1 MKSPLIQQKVLVI
14 ALPMTLASISIPT
27 LGLVDTAILGHLA
40 NARFLAAVAAGSSV
54 LTMLFWLFGFLRMGT
69 IGVTAR
75 AWGAGDTSRCIEV
88 LAQSLVIAFTLGILL
103 ILLRQPLLTLILDL
117 IKPSAAARPLTMEY
131 CQIRILAAP
140 ATLATF
146 CAMGWLLGL
155 QRAGTT
161 LFLMLFVNLS
171 NVGFDFLFIVGM
183 KMNSAGAAW
192 ASLTAEY
199 LGLVLALLLVTVTI
213 RQLQTPIRSIQLTQ
227 WSRYRELFRANRHL
241 FVRTACLVFIMTF
254 FTAQGARQGDV
265 ILSANAILMQ
275 LILLVAFTQDGFAHA
290 AESLAGHA
298 IGKKDLKDFYRIC
311 LTTTAWGLVIALI
324 ATLIYGFFPDIIIG
338 AITNLPEVLP
348 AVKTYWPWLT
358 AMPLVGLACFMADGI
373 FIGSGKTRAMQDSML
388 IASFLVFLPLW
399 YFSAPLGNHGLWFAY
414 LGFLVARSIQM
425 VWLFTLFSKRGQWI
439 AQTC

>member
-1 MKSPLIQQKVLVI
+1 MKSSPNQQKILAI
-14 ALPMTLASISIPT
+14 ALPVILASISIPV

-40 NARFLAAVAAGSSV
+40 NARFLAAVASGSSV
-54 LTMLFWLFGFLRMGT
+54 LTMLFWLFVFLRMGA
-69 IGVTAR
+69 IGLTAR
-75 AWGAGDTSRCIEV
+75 AWGAGDTSRCVEV
-88 LAQSLVIAFTLGILL
+88 LTQSLVVASIFGILM
-103 ILLRQPLLTLILDL
+103 ILLRQPVLSLILDL
-117 IKPSAAARPLTMEY
+117 IKPSAESRPLAMEY

-146 CAMGWLLGL
+146 CVMGWLLGL

-161 LFLMLFVNLS
+161 LLLMLFINLS
-171 NVGFDFLFIVGM
+171 NVAFDFLFIVGM
-183 KMNSAGAAW
+183 KLNSAGAAW

-199 LGLVLALLLVTVTI
+199 LGLALALLLVKATI
-213 RQLQTPIRSIQLTQ
+213 RQLKTPIRSIQLTQ

-298 IGKKDLKDFYRIC
+298 IGKRDLKDFYRVC
-311 LTTTAWGLVIALI
+311 LITTAWGLVIALI
-324 ATLIYGFFPDIIIG
+324 ATFIYAFFPAIIIG

-348 AVKTYWPWLT
+348 AVEIYWPWLT
-358 AMPLVGLACFMADGI
+358 AMPLVGLVCFMADGI
-373 FIGSGKTRAMQDSML
+373 FVGSGKTRAMQDSML
-388 IASFLVFLPLW
+388 IAAFLIFLPLW
-399 YFSAPLGNHGLWFAY
+399 YFSTPLGNHGLWLAY
-414 LGFLVARSIQM
+414 LGFLTARSVQM
-425 VWLFTLFSKRGQWI
+425 AWLFARYSIGGRWI
-439 AQTC
+439 V

>member
-1 MKSPLIQQKVLVI
+1 MKSPLIQQKVLLI

-103 ILLRQPLLTLILDL
+103 VLFRQPLLTLILDL
-117 IKPSAAARPLTMEY
+117 IKPSAVARPLTMEY

-155 QRAGTT
+155 QRAGIT
-161 LFLMLFVNLS
+161 LLLMLFVNLT

-183 KMNSAGAAW
+183 KLNSAGAAW

-199 LGLVLALLLVTVTI
+199 LGLALALLLVTVTI
-213 RQLQTPIRSIQLTQ
+213 RQLQTPIRSMQLTQ

-311 LTTTAWGLVIALI
+311 LITTAWGLVIALI

-348 AVKTYWPWLT
+348 AVKIYWPWLT

-399 YFSAPLGNHGLWFAY
+399 YFSAPLGNHGLWLAY

-425 VWLFTLFSKRGQWI
+425 VWLFALFSKRGQWI

>member
-1 MKSPLIQQKVLVI
+1 MKSLLIQQKVLVI

-75 AWGAGDTSRCIEV
+75 AWGAGDTSRCVEV

-161 LFLMLFVNLS
+161 LFLMLFVNLT
-171 NVGFDFLFIVGM
+171 NVGFDFLF
-183 KMNSAGAAW
+183 
-192 ASLTAEY
+192 
-199 LGLVLALLLVTVTI
+199 
-213 RQLQTPIRSIQLTQ
+213 QP
-227 WSRYRELFRANRHL
+227 
-241 FVRTACLVFIMTF
+241 
-254 FTAQGARQGDV
+254 
-265 ILSANAILMQ
+265 
-275 LILLVAFTQDGFAHA
+275 
-290 AESLAGHA
+290 
-298 IGKKDLKDFYRIC
+298 
-311 LTTTAWGLVIALI
+311 
-324 ATLIYGFFPDIIIG
+324 
-338 AITNLPEVLP
+338 
-348 AVKTYWPWLT
+348 
-358 AMPLVGLACFMADGI
+358 
-373 FIGSGKTRAMQDSML
+373 
-388 IASFLVFLPLW
+388 
-399 YFSAPLGNHGLWFAY
+399 
-414 LGFLVARSIQM
+414 
-425 VWLFTLFSKRGQWI
+425 
-439 AQTC
+439 

>member
-88 LAQSLVIAFTLGILL
+88 LAQSLVIALTLGILL

-161 LFLMLFVNLS
+161 LLLMLFVNLT

-183 KMNSAGAAW
+183 KLNSAGAAW

-199 LGLVLALLLVTVTI
+199 LGLALALLLVTVTI
-213 RQLQTPIRSIQLTQ
+213 RQLKTPIRSMQLTQ

-275 LILLVAFTQDGFAHA
+275 LVLLVAFTQDGFAHA

-311 LTTTAWGLVIALI
+311 LITTAWGLAIALI
-324 ATLIYGFFPDIIIG
+324 ATLIYAFFPDIIIG

-348 AVKTYWPWLT
+348 AVKIYWPWLT
-358 AMPLVGLACFMADGI
+358 AMPLVGLICFMADGI

-388 IASFLVFLPLW
+388 MASFLVFFPLW
-399 YFSAPLGNHGLWFAY
+399 YFSASLGNHGLWLAY
-414 LGFLVARSIQM
+414 LAFLAARSVQM
-425 VWLFTLFSKRGQWI
+425 AWLFALFSKRGQWI
-439 AQTC
+439 TQTW